1 LVQGIEINF
10 DDLQG
15 LFRSQT
21 LDGQAA
27 AATHKRNDKMPGR
40 NGEFDSNLADET
52 TTAGYQDGMSL
63 GGHIGNILFRLRHS
77 KEKRV
82 TGPRPSVIPR
92 AIKSAPENGRRGSSV
107 SCRNFRA
114 GSHSSSCPGRA
125 PACANIIAS
134 RRWPEAL

>member
-27 AATHKRNDKMPGR
+27 AATHERNDKMPGR
-40 NGEFDSNLADET
+40 NGEFDSSVADET
-52 TTAGYQDGMSL
+52 ATAGYQDGMSF

-77 KEKRV
+77 KEMRV
-82 TGPRPSVIPR
+82 T
-92 AIKSAPENGRRGSSV
+92 SAAGNAKMRSCKRSGGRLALFRG
-107 SCRNFRA
+107 A
-114 GSHSSSCPGRA
+114 D
-125 PACANIIAS
+125 
-134 RRWPEAL
+134 